1 MLYKYKA
8 FISYSH
14 DADEC
19 LAPALQSALHRFAKP
34 WYSLRSMRV
43 FRDRTNLA
51 ANPNL
56 WSTIETALGEC
67 E

>member
-1 MLYKYKA
+1 
-8 FISYSH
+8 
-14 DADEC
+14 
-19 LAPALQSALHRFAKP
+19 
-34 WYSLRSMRV
+34 V